1 MHGRKTSYSVA
12 RGKKILKAE
21 PFLVVFALIMAVGF
35 RVSALIWYQQG
46 FLIDLPL
53 FSVLGWEAPSLPLA
67 YAVGLNVLLGIC
79 FVALMQVEITNHSL
93 LRSRSFLPLFFALIL
108 SNMNPNIAD
117 ANLNFILLMALV
129 FIYFRLFDCY
139 HLDYPQLKVFN
150 VSAVMGFLCL
160 LDVRLMCLMP
170 VFWYMLFR
178 YKALTMKSFAASLLG
193 LGTAFGLLAFYL
205 FVAKS
210 DASSMRILFRAFTEI
225 ERQPHSPFTWA
236 RGIYLGT
243 IFTVC
248 TISWLNLKQSP
259 ERTQTRII
267 LASNRVAL
275 VSTNMLSVFFLTS
288 DLLLAATIVPMTILL
303 GYLLSSFSGWLYRIL
318 FFLFIA
324 AVSTNFFLL
333 LWKY

>member
-1 MHGRKTSYSVA
+1 MRGRKTSYSVA
-12 RGKKILKAE
+12 HGKDFLKAE
-21 PFLVVFALIMAVGF
+21 PFLVVFSIVKAVGF
-35 RVSALIWYQQG
+35 RVYSHNWYRHDFSANLA
-46 FLIDLPL
+46 LL
-53 FSVLGWEAPSLPLA
+53 SVFGWAAPSLPLA
-67 YAVGLNVLLGIC
+67 YAVGLNVLFGIY
-79 FVALMQVEITNHSL
+79 FIARMQLEITNHSL

-108 SNMNPNIAD
+108 SSMNPNIAD
-117 ANLNFILLMALV
+117 ANLNFILLLALI

-139 HLDYPQLKVFN
+139 HIDYPQLRVFN
-150 VSAVMGFLCL
+150 VSVVMSFLCM

-170 VFWYMLFR
+170 VFWYMLFC

-193 LGTAFGLLAFYL
+193 LGTAFGLLALYL
-205 FVAKS
+205 FIAKS
-210 DASSMRILFRAFTEI
+210 DLSSMGILFREFTEI

-248 TISWLNLKQSP
+248 TISWLNLKRRP
-259 ERTQTRII
+259 ERTQTRVI

-303 GYLLSSFSGWLYRIL
+303 GYLFSSVSGWFYRTL
-318 FFLFIA
+318 FFLFVA
-324 AVSTNFFLL
+324 AVAANFFLL